1 MHEYFKDQTMLY
13 WRISGYI
20 HEDEVNRD
28 FYCLDQVIKR
38 NTNDKEF
45 IPWIEKLKTDL
56 PVVYI
61 NVLC

>member
-1 MHEYFKDQTMLY
+1 MLY

-45 IPWIEKLKTDL
+45 IPWIEKLKTDI